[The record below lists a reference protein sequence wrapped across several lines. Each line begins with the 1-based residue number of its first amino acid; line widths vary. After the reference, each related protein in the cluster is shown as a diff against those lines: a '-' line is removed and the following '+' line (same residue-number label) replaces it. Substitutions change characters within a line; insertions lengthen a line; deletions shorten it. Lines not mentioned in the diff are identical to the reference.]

1 VAHVDVLLNA
11 LAAPARR
18 ELLRRLAV
26 RPCRAGE
33 LAEGFA
39 MSRPAVVK
47 HTRALTN
54 AGLIKARKS
63 GRERIYEL
71 APKGGEAMR
80 ELITQLEQLGKFWDV
95 TLEAFKQYA
104 EEKE

>member
-1 VAHVDVLLNA
+1 VSKTDQLLNA

-18 ELLRRLAV
+18 ELLRRLAA
-26 RPCRAGE
+26 RPYRAGE

-47 HTRALTN
+47 HTRILTR
-54 AGLIKARKS
+54 AGLIKGREN

-80 ELITQLEQLGKFWDV
+80 KLIIELERLGQFWDV
-95 TLEAFKQYA
+95 ALEAFKRYA
-104 EEKE
+104 EEQK